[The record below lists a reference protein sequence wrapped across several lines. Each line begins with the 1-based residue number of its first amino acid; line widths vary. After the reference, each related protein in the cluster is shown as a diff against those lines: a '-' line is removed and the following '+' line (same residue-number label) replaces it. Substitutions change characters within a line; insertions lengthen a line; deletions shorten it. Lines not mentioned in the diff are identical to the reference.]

1 LRLKIGERG
10 LHASVETTARH
21 FSPGSFRLLV
31 IRIRN
36 HCGDL
41 FLPEASASPTP
52 SSTSGLGSWTEEV
65 LHGLVGVGGSLG
77 ALEDRGF
84 VVAGRAEAAVGQ
96 LEELLDV
103 LGPGVG

>member
-1 LRLKIGERG
+1 MRLKIGERG
-10 LHASVETTARH
+10 LQASFEATVRDL
-21 FSPGSFRLLV
+21 SPASFRLLV

-36 HCGDL
+36 RFANL
-41 FLPEASASPTP
+41 LLPKASAAP

-65 LHGLVGVGGSLG
+65 LHGLVGKAGSLG

>member
-10 LHASVETTARH
+10 LQASVEATARDL
-21 FSPGSFRLLV
+21 FSGSFRLLV

-41 FLPEASASPTP
+41 FLPEASAAPR
-52 SSTSGLGSWTEEV
+52 STSGLGSWTEEV
-65 LHGLVGVGGSLG
+65 LHGLVGNAGSLG